1 MISSSITDPFYC
13 QISASYSGTVQLE
26 ETLHFLNL
34 AFPRWK
40 TYGELGSFA
49 AEFVLWVLD
58 HTSESFKKDSFRNYL
73 KFLYAEIADEYL
85 NFKNSQADFFEID
98 CVTLFEEQII
108 FSSDDIDD
116 LSYEFQF
123 QKFKAS
129 KREENAFDFLF

>member
-1 MISSSITDPFYC
+1 MISSSITDPFYS
-13 QISASYSGTVQLE
+13 QISVTYSGTVQLE
-26 ETLHFLNL
+26 ETLHFLDL
-34 AFPRWK
+34 AYPDWK
-40 TYGELGSFA
+40 THGELGSFA

-58 HTSESFKKDSFRNYL
+58 HTSESFKKDPFRNYL
-73 KFLYAEIADEYL
+73 KFLYAEIADEYS
-85 NFKNSQADFFEID
+85 NYKNSQADFFEID

-116 LSYEFQF
+116 LSEFQF